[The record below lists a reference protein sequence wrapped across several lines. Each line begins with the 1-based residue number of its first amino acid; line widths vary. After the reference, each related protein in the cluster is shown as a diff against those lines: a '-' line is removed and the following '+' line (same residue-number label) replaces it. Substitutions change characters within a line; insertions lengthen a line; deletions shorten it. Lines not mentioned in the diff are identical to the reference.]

1 MSRPS
6 SPPAETASAGVP
18 DEPRKGAPK
27 DDPLIQAVLAAPPAR
42 RALTDDEKAAL
53 EEYRQMKRSARGA

>member
-1 MSRPS
+1 MP
-6 SPPAETASAGVP
+6 E
-18 DEPRKGAPK
+18 EPQKGTPN

-53 EEYRQMKRSARGA
+53 EEYRQSKRARGA